1 MLKNIVPHHKEVTA
15 KLSNIAPSGYTMALN
30 VCYLTP
36 QVQVT
41 TYPETWVKRY
51 REMHFVSHDPVAIW
65 STVNS
70 GTTRWSDLPLWA
82 HTGLSQHVIEE
93 GRQYGLVYG
102 ASVARRNDK
111 SPILR
116 CVLFAARPDREMTDL
131 EIGYLADVLDQ
142 AMTGIGINSGLS
154 EVELET
160 LRDLGA
166 GLSHRQIAS
175 IREIS
180 IQTVRKRIDRAKAIL
195 GARNAMHA
203 VRIAAR
209 LGLLDAPAM
218 L

>member
-1 MLKNIVPHHKEVTA
+1 MLKNIVPHHKEVAA
-15 KLSNIAPSGYTMALN
+15 KLSDIAPSGYTMALN

-41 TYPETWVKRY
+41 TYPEAWVKRY

-82 HTGLSQHVIEE
+82 HTGLSEHVITE
-93 GRQYGLVYG
+93 GREYGLAYG
-102 ASVARRNDK
+102 ASVARRNDTC
-111 SPILR
+111 PTLR
-116 CVLFAARPDREMTDL
+116 CVLFAARPDRELTDI
-131 EIGYLADVLDQ
+131 EIDYLAEVLDQ

-160 LRDLGA
+160 LRDLAA
-166 GLSHRQIAS
+166 GLSHQQIAA

-180 IQTVRKRIDRAKAIL
+180 AQTVRKRIDRAKVVL
-195 GARNAMHA
+195 GARNAMQA
-203 VRIAAR
+203 VGIAAR